1 MEREKMRGLISGF
14 TSTRTFRE
22 GSVGLLILL
31 GLGAFGV
38 ILLWLNR
45 ITPGSSSYK
54 AVVEFA
60 NAGGMQKGSPV
71 RYRGVKVG
79 SISSIK
85 TGANAVDVEIEIN
98 DPQLKIPA
106 DSKIEA
112 NQSGLIN
119 ESIIDITPP
128 PNAQVP
134 QDIAGPLDKDC
145 NPGLIICNESAKL
158 KGEIGISVDELIRE
172 SSDFAAQYNNKE
184 FYDNVNRL
192 LVTSANAADSVAK
205 LSREMQSVSRSF
217 QGQLGTFSNTAVT
230 IQRATNELT
239 TTTTK
244 TANQLG
250 TTASE
255 FSTTAKQASRLLN
268 NLDELLTT
276 NRSALVGTL
285 NNITQTSNQLRQT
298 VSSLSPAVN
307 RLTEG
312 ELLKNLEILSA
323 NAAEASANLKDASK
337 TLNDPQNI
345 VLLQQTLD
353 AARVTF
359 ENTQKITSDLDELT
373 GDPKFR
379 QNLLQL
385 VNGLSKLVSST
396 ENMQQ
401 QTKVAFTLDALKT
414 SMKQSENIT
423 PQPTLKAALQ
433 TPKEIKNNTKNITA
447 TPEIKTVEKNNK
459 VVISKPLPTTEIIKL
474 NTQTELL
481 PPVVTSEPSS
491 QEKALTPTLPAA
503 VESSENIPQNPITP
517 TPNLSQEQ
525 LLQKLREHKGTGDR

>member
-1 MEREKMRGLISGF
+1 MRGLISGF

-38 ILLWLNR
+38 IWLWLNR

-79 SISSIK
+79 IISSIK

-447 TPEIKTVEKNNK
+447 TPDIKTVEKNNK
-459 VVISKPLPTTEIIKL
+459 VVISKPSPTTEIIKL

-491 QEKALTPTLPAA
+491 QEKALTPTLPTA

>member
-1 MEREKMRGLISGF
+1 MPGLISGF
-14 TSTRTFRE
+14 TSKRTFRE

-31 GLGAFGV
+31 GLGVFGV
-38 ILLWLNR
+38 IFLWLNR
-45 ITPGSSSYK
+45 ITPGTSSYK
-54 AVVEFA
+54 ADVQFA
-60 NAGGMQKGSPV
+60 NAGGMQKGTPV

-79 SISSIK
+79 SIARIK
-85 TGANAVDVEIEIN
+85 AGANAVDVEIEIN
-98 DPQLKIPA
+98 DSKLKIPA
-106 DSKIEA
+106 DSQIEA
-112 NQSGLIN
+112 NQSGLIS

-128 PNAQVP
+128 PNSEVP
-134 QDIAGPLDKDC
+134 QDIPGPLDKDC
-145 NPGLIICNESAKL
+145 NPGLIICHQASNL

-172 SSDFAAQYNNKE
+172 SSDFADKYNNKE

-205 LSREMQSVSRSF
+205 LSRELQTVSKSF

-239 TTTTK
+239 ITTKK

-250 TTASE
+250 TTADE
-255 FSTTAKQASRLLN
+255 FSTTARQASKLLN
-268 NLDELLTT
+268 NLDELLST
-276 NRSALVGTL
+276 NRASLVGTL
-285 NNITQTSNQLRQT
+285 NNISQTSNQLRQT

-337 TLNDPQNI
+337 TLNNPQNI

-396 ENMQQ
+396 QDMQQ
-401 QTKVAFTLDALKT
+401 QTKLAFSLDSLQSSVNQSQRVASFPK
-414 SMKQSENIT
+414 
-423 PQPTLKAALQ
+423 LKADIEQ
-433 TPKEIKNNTKNITA
+433 PEVTRPVPKVKAILDKSQK
-447 TPEIKTVEKNNK
+447 
-459 VVISKPLPTTEIIKL
+459 VISTPHLEESTLPT
-474 NTQTELL
+474 
-481 PPVVTSEPSS
+481 PSLR
-491 QEKALTPTLPAA
+491 EETPIQSSPAV
-503 VESSENIPQNPITP
+503 VESAENIPQKPISVTP
-517 TPNLSQEQ
+517 ESSQEQ
-525 LLQKLREHKGTGDR
+525 LLQKLREHREQVTGEQGGE

>member
-1 MEREKMRGLISGF
+1 MRGLISGF

-38 ILLWLNR
+38 IWLWLNR

-85 TGANAVDVEIEIN
+85 TGANAVNVEIEIN

-119 ESIIDITPP
+119 ESIIDISPP

-134 QDIAGPLDKDC
+134 QDIAGPLEKDC

-158 KGEIGISVDELIRE
+158 KGEIGISVDELIRQ

-192 LVTSANAADSVAK
+192 LVTSANAADSIAK

-255 FSTTAKQASRLLN
+255 FSTTAKQASKLLN

-323 NAAEASANLKDASK
+323 NAAEASANLKNASK
-337 TLNDPQNI
+337 NLNDPQNI

-414 SMKQSENIT
+414 SMNPAENIT
-423 PQPTLKAALQ
+423 PQPTFKAASQ
-433 TPKEIKNNTKNITA
+433 TPKSLENIPKNITA
-447 TPEIKTVEKNNK
+447 KPEIKAVEKINK
-459 VVISKPLPTTEIIKL
+459 VVIFTPLPTTEIIQF
-474 NTQTELL
+474 NTQPELL
-481 PPVVTSEPSS
+481 PPVIISEPSS
-491 QEKALTPTLPAA
+491 PEKAVTPTVPAA
-503 VESSENIPQNPITP
+503 VESAENIPQNTITP
-517 TPNLSQEQ
+517 TPDSSQQQ
-525 LLQKLREHKGTGDR
+525 LLQKLRERTGDR